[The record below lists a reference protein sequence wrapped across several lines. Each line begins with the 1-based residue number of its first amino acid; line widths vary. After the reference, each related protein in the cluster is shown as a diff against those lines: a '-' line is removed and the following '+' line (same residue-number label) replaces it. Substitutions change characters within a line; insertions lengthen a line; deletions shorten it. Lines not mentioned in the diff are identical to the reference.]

1 MSKINLLINLPA
13 GFHTAPVLKPTY
25 ARLAKI
31 ANLRKRSHNAGEE
44 IAADLPWADAIIMWS
59 WPFYSHALL
68 DAAPRLKFSGHLDI
82 TQGSARIA
90 LERGLAVSVTRR
102 AFSPAV
108 SEMAL
113 ALILSTLRQTST
125 YHAQM
130 RVGREPW
137 IAKFPDE
144 IPPDE
149 RQLTGRSVGLIGFG
163 QVGQRLGELLAPFH
177 CKLRIYDPF
186 VPEEVVAKFGAERV
200 ELKKLIRESEVVVL
214 CAASNP
220 GSRHLLGK
228 SEINAFRKSAVFIN
242 VARAALVDTPSL
254 IARLKKRD
262 MYAALDV
269 FDKEPLDKN
278 SPLRKLPNAFLTPHR
293 AGGVLESVQRIVSM
307 LADDLEAHLAGKPRA
322 YALHEKMIPALDA

>member
-1 MSKINLLINLPA
+1 MKKINLLINLPA

-31 ANLRKRSHNAGEE
+31 ANLRKRSHNAGTE

-59 WPFYSHALL
+59 WPGYTHELL
-68 DAAPRLKFSGHLDI
+68 DQATRLKFSGHLDI
-82 TQGSARIA
+82 SQSGARVA

-113 ALILSTLRQTST
+113 SLVLSTLRQTSN

-130 RVGREPW
+130 RAGREPW

-144 IPPDE
+144 IPPHE
-149 RQLTGRSVGLIGFG
+149 RQLTGRAVGLIGFG
-163 QVGQRLGELLAPFH
+163 AVGQRLAELLAPFH
-177 CKLRIYDPF
+177 CQLRIYDPF
-186 VPEEVVAKFGAERV
+186 VPQEVIAKFGAERV
-200 ELKKLIRESEVVVL
+200 TLKSLIRSSEIVVL

-228 SEINAFRKSAVFIN
+228 AEINAFRKDAVFVN
-242 VARAALVDTPSL
+242 VARAALVDTASL
-254 IARLKKRD
+254 IARLKKND
-262 MYAALDV
+262 MFAALDV
-269 FDKEPLDKN
+269 FDKEPLDKS

-293 AGGVLESVQRIVSM
+293 AGGILESVQRIVSM